1 MNLNSLYEL
10 RSKFIIIGLTGR
22 LGSGCTIVSNL
33 LTNEKFEDCNFPVPE
48 ASVSTT
54 NEERK
59 YRIVYNFLKHN
70 WIQYTLIRASDIIT
84 MYLLTKELTEI
95 ESFLENI
102 YVEDKSKVNSIIKEI
117 KVEFEDLS
125 RDIKRMFTFEGQ
137 IDKSQIHDKALAL
150 KLFFDDKRIE
160 RFSKK
165 LKEQFQL
172 LNITKCSHPYQYF
185 GDNLR
190 KTGDPISQDAF
201 NPSNCYVIAK
211 FIHELIKIIRDKPEH
226 KARIIIDSIRNSM
239 EARYFKERYSAFYLF
254 AVNTEER
261 FRLERLNN
269 NYNTKQL
276 KALDQE
282 YTKDLATEERFYKQ
296 DIQTCIQVADIYL
309 HNPNEEVSEGEKHK
323 TVKKHVL
330 RYLALILQPGIITP
344 TPGERCMQIAYT
356 AKYNSGCI
364 SRQVGAVVT
373 DDSFSLKS
381 IGWNSTAEGQTPCL
395 LRSVEDLVK
404 NADQEAYSEYEKQD
418 GYKKLVKKTF
428 EVDPSRLDL
437 LKGRNISFCFKDG
450 QNCLDNNK
458 NQVHTRSL
466 HAEENA
472 MLQIAKYGGEG
483 LKNGYLFTT
492 ASPCELCSKK
502 AYQLGIKKVFYI
514 DPYPGISD
522 KQILKSGLFKHQPQ
536 TQLFVGAV
544 GRAYH
549 QLFEPFMAYKD
560 ELKTLLGFDYKR
572 SKNELYSEVDK
583 AKYIEDL
590 NKQKMQIED
599 ELLRLSNK
607 EQSPIGEL
615 S

>member
-10 RSKFIIIGLTGR
+10 RSRFIIIGLTGR
-22 LGSGCTIVSNL
+22 LGSGCSTVADL
-33 LTNEKFEDCNFPVPE
+33 LTHEKFEDCNFPIPVTSE
-48 ASVSTT
+48 TTT

-70 WIQYTLIRASDIIT
+70 WYQYTLIRASDVIT
-84 MYLLTKELTEI
+84 TYLLTKDLNEI
-95 ESFLENI
+95 ENFLKQI
-102 YVEDKSKVNSIIKEI
+102 YVDDLGHVETIIADI
-117 KVEFEDLS
+117 KLEFEILS
-125 RDIKRMFTFEGQ
+125 SDVKRMFTTNSG
-137 IDKSQIHDKALAL
+137 IDTTQIHDKNLAFN
-150 KLFFDDKRIE
+150 LFFEDRRIQ
-160 RFSKK
+160 RFSDK
-165 LKEQFQL
+165 LKESFQL
-172 LNITKCSHPYQYF
+172 LNITKCSHPFQYF

-190 KTGDPISQDAF
+190 KTGNPISQGLFD
-201 NPSNCYVIAK
+201 PSNCYVIAK
-211 FIHELIKIIRDKPEH
+211 FIHELIKLIRDKPEN
-226 KARIIIDSIRNSM
+226 KARIVIDSIRNSM

-309 HNPNEEVSEGEKHK
+309 HNPNEEVSEGERHK
-323 TVKKHVL
+323 TLKRHVL

-381 IGWNSTAEGQTPCL
+381 IGWNNTAEGQTPCL
-395 LRSVEDLVK
+395 LRSVDDLVK
-404 NADQEAYSEYEKQD
+404 NADHEAYSEYEKQD
-418 GYKKLVKKTF
+418 SYKKLVKKTF
-428 EVDPSRLDL
+428 EIDQDKLDL

-450 QNCLDNNK
+450 QNCIDNNK

-502 AYQLGIKKVFYI
+502 AYQLGIKRVFYI

-522 KQILKSGLFKHQPQ
+522 KQILRSGVLKHQPQ

-549 QLFEPFMAYKD
+549 HLFEPFMAYKD
-560 ELKTLLGFDYKR
+560 ELKTLLGFNYKK
-572 SKNELYSEVDK
+572 SKNELLSETDK

-590 NKQKMQIED
+590 NKQKRQID
-599 ELLRLSNK
+599 EEISRLNS
-607 EQSPIGEL
+607 
-615 S
+615 